1 MPSRT
6 FGSGRTNAGRISG
19 RPHHKFAYIAQLIL
33 NRVRSEKEILVA
45 SKAFVGENKARSW
58 YEFLITIL
66 LIGGLLSLCFY
77 RQVPVVVRTGASVI
91 CGLLYVRLFVI
102 YHDFRHRAILLD
114 SWIADVMMK
123 AVGMFVLAPEQIWT
137 RSHEHHH
144 NNNSKLTMSGIG
156 SYPTVS
162 KNRFLGLTP
171 AQRRLYL
178 INRHPLT
185 IIFGYF
191 TLFIYWL
198 NLKSFMESPR
208 KHIDS
213 LLTLVAHVGI
223 GATIWYFLGF
233 EVYVLTWFLPIFIM
247 SGIGAYL
254 FYCQHNFPK
263 ARFRENHDWTYT
275 NAALSS
281 TSFMV
286 MSPVMHWFTANIG
299 YHHVHHINS
308 RIPFYRLK
316 EAMNSMPELNGVSTT
331 SWNPVE
337 IWRCFR
343 LKMWDDESGR
353 MITLRE
359 LKMAQS

>member
-1 MPSRT
+1 VRT
-6 FGSGRTNAGRISG
+6 
-19 RPHHKFAYIAQLIL
+19 
-33 NRVRSEKEILVA
+33 EKEILSA
-45 SKAFVGENKARSW
+45 SKEFVGENRVRSW
-58 YEFLITIL
+58 YEFLITIA
-66 LIGGLLSLCFY
+66 LIAALITFCFFT
-77 RQVPVVVRTGASVI
+77 QVPFLLRLPASIV

-114 SWIADVMMK
+114 SAFADVIMK
-123 AVGMFVLAPEQIWT
+123 AVGMYVLAPERIWT

-144 NNNSKLTMSGIG
+144 NNNSKLTISGIG

-162 KNRFLGLTP
+162 KQRYLTLTRG
-171 AQRRLYL
+171 QRRLYL

-198 NLKSFMESPR
+198 NLKSFLESPR

-213 LLTLVAHVGI
+213 LVTLLLHAGVAAG
-223 GATIWYFLGF
+223 IWYFFGF
-233 EVYVLTWFLPIFIM
+233 QVYVLTWFVPIFIM
-247 SGIGAYL
+247 SGMGAYL
-254 FYCQHNFPK
+254 FYCQHNFPN
-263 ARFRENHDWTYT
+263 AQFRENHDWTYT

-316 EAMNSMPELNGVSTT
+316 EAMKHLPELHDVPTT
-331 SWNPVE
+331 SWNPLEV
-337 IWRCFR
+337 WRCFR
-343 LKMWDDESGR
+343 LKVWDDQTGK
-353 MITLRE
+353 MITMRE
-359 LKMAQS
+359 LKTSPVTR

>member
-1 MPSRT
+1 MRT
-6 FGSGRTNAGRISG
+6 
-19 RPHHKFAYIAQLIL
+19 
-33 NRVRSEKEILVA
+33 EKEIIAA
-45 SKAFVGENKARSW
+45 SKEFIGENKAKSW
-58 YEFLITIL
+58 FEFLITVVLISSL
-66 LIGGLLSLCFY
+66 LTLCFF
-77 RQVPVVVRTGASVI
+77 QEVPFLARLAASI
-91 CGLLYVRLFVI
+91 TCGLLYVRLFVI
-102 YHDFRHRAILLD
+102 YHDYRHRSILLG
-114 SWIADVMMK
+114 STVASLLMK
-123 AVGMFVLAPEQIWT
+123 LVGLYVLAPEQIWT

-162 KNRFLGLTP
+162 KSRFLKLTK
-171 AQRRLYL
+171 AQRQLYL

-198 NLKSFMESPR
+198 NLKSFLESPR

-213 LLTLVAHVGI
+213 LAAIVLHVAV
-223 GATIWYFLGF
+223 AAVIWYFFGF
-233 EVYVLTWFLPIFIM
+233 VTYVLTWFLPIFIM
-247 SGIGAYL
+247 SGMGAYL
-254 FYCQHNFPK
+254 FYCQHNFPGAK
-263 ARFRENHDWTYT
+263 FRENHDWSYT

-281 TSFMV
+281 TSYMV

-316 EAMNSMPELNGVSTT
+316 EAMKSMPELSTVVTT
-331 SWNPVE
+331 SWNPID

-343 LKMWDDESGR
+343 LKVWDDETEQ
-353 MITLRE
+353 MITLRQ
-359 LKMAQS
+359 LKSTQSAVRKNQQAVVAEEPVLKD